1 MKQKRKTK
9 SKYNNKKVELDGCIF
24 NSEAESKYYELLK
37 EKQGAGEIQANE
49 EALGLGEARASSHGI
64 SRTTL

>member
-1 MKQKRKTK
+1 
-9 SKYNNKKVELDGCIF
+9 
-24 NSEAESKYYELLK
+24 LLK